1 MKSLNYAHLSNV
13 QNVSN
18 LLTMDKRHFILTEL
32 LREAKNTKQDRNP
45 FDCSKCSKDL
55 KLNIFSQVNVN
66 VYALFIVGV
75 L

>member
-32 LREAKNTKQDRNP
+32 LREAKTTKQVWE
-45 FDCSKCSKDL
+45 L
-55 KLNIFSQVNVN
+55 KL
-66 VYALFIVGV
+66 L
-75 L
+75 